1 MIRSTLRKRLL
12 DLRMTLTDT
21 STDQAW
27 SDIFVSTDDGLKLH
41 ARDYGPRTSSALPV
55 LCLPGLTRNARDFH
69 TLAVYLSSH
78 EKNPRRVV
86 ALESR
91 GRGLSEWDRNWQNY
105 DAQVEARDVLDVMPA
120 LGLEHVGIVGTS
132 RGGILA
138 MILAVTRPGILAGV
152 VLNDIGP
159 VLGGKGLAR
168 IKGYVGKTPKVHS
181 WEEAARL
188 SKNLNEGQFPDLDD
202 QAWMDFAKRTYI
214 EKDGQVR
221 PDYDPALGRPFENLD
236 LSKPVITLWPQFE
249 ALHGIPTLVIRGEH
263 SDLLDADTLV
273 EMERRHKNM
282 DILECP
288 GEGHAPLLEDSKSI
302 SRIQSFFSK
311 LDH

>member
-1 MIRSTLRKRLL
+1 
-12 DLRMTLTDT
+12 MTLADT
-21 STDQAW
+21 PADQPW
-27 SDIFVSTDDGLKLH
+27 RDVFVSADDGLKLH
-41 ARDYGPRTSSALPV
+41 ARDYGPKMDAALPV

-69 TLAVYLSSH
+69 QLALYLSRH
-78 EKNPRRVV
+78 EKTPRRVV

-91 GRGLSEWDRNWQNY
+91 GRGLSEWDKNWRNY
-105 DAQVEARDVLDVMPA
+105 DAQVEARDVLSVMPA

-138 MILAVTRPGILAGV
+138 MVLAVTRPGILAGV

-168 IKGYVGKTPKVHS
+168 IKGYVGKAPRVHS

-202 QAWMDFAKRTYI
+202 QAWMDFARRTYV
-214 EKDGQVR
+214 EENGQIR
-221 PDYDPALGRPFENLD
+221 PDYDPDLGRPFESLD
-236 LSKPVITLWPQFE
+236 LSKPVLTLWPQFE
-249 ALHGIPTLVIRGEH
+249 ALRNIDTLVIRGEH
-263 SDLLDADTLV
+263 SDLLETDTLA
-273 EMERRHKNM
+273 EMGRRHNKM
-282 DILECP
+282 DVLECP
-288 GEGHAPLLEDSKSI
+288 GEGHAPLLEDAKSMGKI
-302 SRIQSFFSK
+302 HSFFSK